1 MTSYIDRNLKIVKE
15 RIEYSAVRAGRDPS
29 EITLVAVS
37 KTCSAAAVVAASNI
51 GIQHFGENRVEE
63 ASDKI
68 PLVAQLRQGDQP
80 TIQSPNLT
88 WHLIG
93 HLQSRKAKQAA
104 ELFGFIQS
112 IDSFSL
118 ATKLEQ
124 HAAGLDKTIPV
135 LLEVNISGESTKF
148 GLRPDPRDAFVDAVR
163 TILTLPHLD
172 VQGLMTVAPIVQQ
185 PDLARPF
192 FRDLRILR
200 DELRI
205 LFPHRSWPHLSMGM
219 TDDFQVGIAEGAT
232 IVRIGRAIF
241 GERNQQ
247 EQIQ

>member
-1 MTSYIDRNLKIVKE
+1 MTSYIDGNLKIVKE
-15 RIEYSAVRAGRDPS
+15 RIENSAVQAGRDPR

-37 KTCSAAAVVAASNI
+37 KTFSAAAVVAANRL

-68 PLVAQLRQGDQP
+68 SLVDQLRLGDQP
-80 TIQSPNLT
+80 AIQSPNLT

-112 IDSFSL
+112 IDSYSL
-118 ATKLEQ
+118 ASKLER
-124 HAAGLDKTIPV
+124 HAAALDKSIPV

-148 GLRPDPRDAFVDAVR
+148 GLRPDPRGAFVDAVR
-163 TILTLPHLD
+163 SILSLPHLD
-172 VQGLMTVAPIVQQ
+172 VQGLMTVAPIVAQ

-192 FRDLRILR
+192 FRDLRNLR

-205 LFPHRSWPHLSMGM
+205 LFPHRAWPHLSMGM
-219 TDDFQVGIAEGAT
+219 TADFQIAIAEGAT

-241 GERNQQ
+241 GERN
-247 EQIQ
+247 